1 MDKFTGF
8 IKKSA
13 LAPTVLVAGGAG
25 FIGSHLVEA
34 LLLRDVKVVVL
45 DNFSTG
51 KKAYLNSVLENP
63 KFVLIEADINDGIPQ
78 SIESVDYIFHL
89 AGLESYIYR
98 EDVMTLD
105 SLLTSAV
112 GTKNLLDLAKRS
124 MSKFLLASSF
134 DVYEGMVSSID
145 LGHYFGHTD
154 NEEKKYSHSEAKR
167 FAEALVWE
175 YYKKNKINSRI
186 VRLPEVYGPR
196 MDFSSG
202 SELGRLLKLLLD
214 HNDLTIFG
222 DGLEKNYYL
231 FIADAI
237 SGLVK
242 ALFAEE
248 SDGKIYSLYQ
258 SDPIT
263 TLELTYLVK
272 GLSDS
277 QTHVTF
283 KNQTQKIKSKELNL
297 PGPESF
303 KDLKWSPKIELKEGI
318 IKTLKWNGYEF
329 NPNPFKPAKFI
340 TRKEQQEQQKNEAVT
355 TISSQLE
362 IKQNLP
368 VTSFNLKLHI
378 PKIFIPHIQIPKLS
392 FKPGVE
398 KPKRAISK
406 QKSEIKQKASENVAS
421 FPKLAVTGAIL
432 SILSAVLFFAVL
444 PIAQT
449 YYYTNNGYSYL
460 LAAQQNMESLSIN
473 EAQDK
478 GSMALTNFGKA
489 KAKLLEVGWVFVITK
504 QEERLQNYAKLL
516 KIAELASSAVTNSA
530 MGVKPLLAFWE
541 GVKPN
546 SSQEVN
552 KDQIAQAGLNF
563 RSALEDVSRAEG
575 EFNNINSKYIPTK
588 LQSKLSEVAIKI
600 PYAVEALQT
609 AQTLTDSAA
618 DVIGVGSKKKYLVLF
633 QNPNELRATG
643 GFVGSYAIVNLEN
656 GKIKEISI
664 DDIYN
669 VDGLLD
675 LNNYKEP
682 SVPAVKKYLKQD
694 YLRIRDANWNPSFPN
709 SADQILKLFNEANG
723 SRFDGVIAIDT
734 FLVKDLLF
742 ATGPLFLTS
751 YNEEIKAD
759 NVYERAQY
767 YSEARYLDGSQQKKE
782 FLTVLG
788 SKLMETLFSMGN
800 EKLSPLVK
808 ATFLNLER
816 KHILAYIPNSQISA
830 LISDKNWGGSISPT
844 KTDFLY
850 IVDSNLG
857 SNKAD
862 YFITREAEYEV
873 KNTYRD
879 GALEVNLTLTY
890 KHMGK
895 DATWPG
901 GPYTNYVRVFVPK
914 ESFLHKATCVVGK
927 AINSTPDS
935 SSSSNPTSDQASNT
949 TKDLPSCRTVS
960 QAESDVTKEV
970 VISEMP
976 DKRVFEIPF
985 ILQPQENI
993 KLTFN
998 YTLPA
1003 NLALNKGESVY
1014 SLVWQKQP
1022 GTQGMPIKIT
1032 FNQPFSRTI
1041 TSTTPQFTK
1050 KEEGVVF
1057 YNQTLEKDLSAS
1069 IVLK

>member
-1 MDKFTGF
+1 MDKFTGV

-34 LLLRDVKVVVL
+34 LLLKDVKVVAL

-51 KKAYLNSVLENP
+51 KKSYLNSVLENP

-98 EDVMTLD
+98 EDVVTLD

-237 SGLVK
+237 AGLVK
-242 ALFAEE
+242 ALFGEE

-329 NPNPFKPAKFI
+329 NQNPFKPAKFLA
-340 TRKEQQEQQKNEAVT
+340 REEQQDKQKKEAVT
-355 TISSQLE
+355 TINTQTEVKEDLSEKSFIRSFLQL
-362 IKQNLP
+362 
-368 VTSFNLKLHI
+368 
-378 PKIFIPHIQIPKLS
+378 PKISIPRFQIPKLS
-392 FKPGVE
+392 FKP
-398 KPKRAISK
+398 RISK
-406 QKSEIKQKASENVAS
+406 PQRVVSKQSSDKQAAGTKQKTPRAASS
-421 FPKLAVTGAIL
+421 FPKLIVTGAIL
-432 SILSAVLFFAVL
+432 SIFSAILFFAIL
-444 PIAQT
+444 PVVQT
-449 YYYTNNGYSYL
+449 YYYTNKGYSYL
-460 LAAQQNMESLSIN
+460 LSAQQSMTNLNIT
-473 EAQDK
+473 EAQVK

-489 KAKLLEVGWVFVITK
+489 KAKLSEVGWIFVISK
-504 QEERLQNYAKLL
+504 QEERLRSYAKLL
-516 KIAELASSAVTNSA
+516 KIAEYASSAVTNSA
-530 MGVKPLLAFWE
+530 IGVKPLLAFWE

-546 SSQEVN
+546 SPQEVN
-552 KDQIAQAGLNF
+552 KDQIVQAGLNF
-563 RSALEDVSRAEG
+563 RSAKEDVSRAQA
-575 EFNNINSKYIPTK
+575 EFNSINSKYIPTK
-588 LQSKLSEVAIKI
+588 LWSKLSEIADKI
-600 PYAVEALQT
+600 PYALETLQT
-609 AQTLTDSAA
+609 AQTLTDGAT
-618 DVIGVGSKKKYLVLF
+618 DVIGIGSKKKYLTLF

-643 GFVGSYAIVNLEN
+643 GFIGSYAVVNLEN

-664 DDIYN
+664 DDVYN
-669 VDGLLD
+669 IDGLLD

-682 SVPAVKKYLKQD
+682 SIPAVKKYLKQD
-694 YLRIRDANWNPSFPN
+694 YLRIRDANWNPSFPD
-709 SADQILKLFNEANG
+709 SANQVLKLFNEANG
-723 SRFDGVIAIDT
+723 SKFDGVIAIDM
-734 FLVKDLLF
+734 FLVKDLLS

-751 YNEEIKAD
+751 YNEEITAD

-767 YSEARYLDGSQQKKE
+767 YSEARYLEGSQQKKE

-808 ATFLNLER
+808 AVFLNLER
-816 KHILAYIPNSQISA
+816 KHILLYIPNSQISA
-830 LISDKNWGGSISPT
+830 LISDKNWDGKVNPT

-850 IVDSNLG
+850 IVDSNVG
-857 SNKAD
+857 ANKAD
-862 YFITREAEYEV
+862 YFINREAEYEI

-890 KHMGK
+890 KHTGK
-895 DATWPG
+895 DLTWPG
-901 GPYTNYVRVFVPK
+901 GPYTDYVRVLVPK
-914 ESFLHKATCVVGK
+914 ESFLHKAT
-927 AINSTPDS
+927 ATTSSLAQNPPS
-935 SSSSNPTSDQASNT
+935 SSPETEI
-949 TKDLPSCRTVS
+949 TKDAVVS
-960 QAESDVTKEV
+960 ETA
-970 VISEMP
+970 

-985 ILQPQENI
+985 ILQPQETI
-993 KLTFN
+993 KLNFN
-998 YTLPA
+998 YTLPS

-1014 SLVWQKQP
+1014 SLIWQKQP
-1022 GTQGMPIKIT
+1022 GTQGMPIKVT
-1032 FNQPFSRTI
+1032 FNQPFGRKV
-1041 TSTTPQFTK
+1041 TSTNPTFTQK
-1050 KEEGVVF
+1050 IEGVLV
-1057 YNQTLEKDLSAS
+1057 YTKTLEKDIFTSV
-1069 IVLK
+1069 VLK